1 MKWTAKD
8 LDMYVQAKEYVD
20 TLLIP
25 LVPLSFGERIKKSGS
40 MNEFITI
47 LCMEIE
53 KQMKGRI
60 LVMPPFHY
68 LFEDSQKLQVLKD
81 WEREAKD
88 NGFKH
93 VFFLTADMKWKQHGM
108 DLGEHLVWIPAI
120 PLENL
125 EIDQARE
132 MVSEQVSQIIDM
144 FSFYWKNG

>member
-1 MKWTAKD
+1 MA
-8 LDMYVQAKEYVD
+8 A
-20 TLLIP
+20 LL
-25 LVPLSFGERIKKSGS
+25 E
-40 MNEFITI
+40 
-47 LCMEIE
+47 
-53 KQMKGRI
+53 GR
-60 LVMPPFHY
+60 
-68 LFEDSQKLQVLKD
+68 EKLQVLQE
-81 WEREAKD
+81 WEREAKE

-93 VFFLTADMKWKQHGM
+93 VFFLTADMKWKQHER